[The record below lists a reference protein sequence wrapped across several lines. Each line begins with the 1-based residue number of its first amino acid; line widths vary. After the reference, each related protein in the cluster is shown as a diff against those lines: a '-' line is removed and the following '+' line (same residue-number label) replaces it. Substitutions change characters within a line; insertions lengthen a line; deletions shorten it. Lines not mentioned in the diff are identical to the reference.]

1 MSEEKLSEEKTS
13 VYSISSDAAKER
25 QESAFLI
32 VISAKSAAGIGRM
45 HKLDR
50 AEVVMGRSTEAEFQ
64 IEDDGIS
71 RKHAK
76 VLADGTGAF
85 RLMDL
90 GSTNGTFLNGS
101 RVDTAP
107 LKDGDKIQIG
117 SNTVLKFSLQ
127 DQLDEQYQ
135 RSIYESATR
144 DGLTRIFNKKYLL
157 DTLKKE
163 FAYCLR
169 HRIPLSLAMV
179 DVDHFK
185 KINDTYGHQAGDY
198 VLARIAQR
206 ISETIRAEDL
216 FARYGG
222 EEFAL
227 LLRETVEE
235 QAYVA
240 ADRCRRIVDLTDFNF
255 GGTPIKVTISAGVA
269 TLLDSDFARPEDLI
283 SAADR
288 YLYSAKNAGRNRVEG
303 RMRNGSPPE

>member
-235 QAYVA
+235 QAYIA

-269 TLLDSDFARPEDLI
+269 TLLDSDFSRPEDLI
-283 SAADR
+283 AAADR
-288 YLYSAKNAGRNRVEG
+288 YLYGAKNAGRNRVEG
-303 RMRNGSPPE
+303 RMRNGSPSQ

>member
-1 MSEEKLSEEKTS
+1 MSEEKTS
-13 VYSISSDAAKER
+13 VFSISSDAAKER

-76 VLADGTGAF
+76 VLADGSGAF

-283 SAADR
+283 AAADR
-288 YLYSAKNAGRNRVEG
+288 YLYGAKNAGRNRVEG
-303 RMRNGSPPE
+303 RMRNGAPSE

>member
-1 MSEEKLSEEKTS
+1 MFEIMPESEEKTS
-13 VYSISSDAAKER
+13 VYSIPSDAPGER
-25 QESAFLI
+25 EQSAFLI

-45 HKLDR
+45 HKLDKS
-50 AEVVMGRSTEAEFQ
+50 EIVLGRSVEAEFQ

-76 VLADGTGAF
+76 LLSDADGRFT
-85 RLMDL
+85 LMDL
-90 GSTNGTFLNGS
+90 GSTNGTYLNGNRIDVS
-101 RVDTAP
+101 P
-107 LKDGDKIQIG
+107 LRDGDKIQIG

-144 DGLTRIFNKKYLL
+144 DGLTRVFNKKYLL
-157 DTLKKE
+157 DSLRKE

-169 HRIPLSLAMV
+169 HRIPLSLAMF

-185 KINDTYGHQAGDY
+185 RINDTYGHQAGDY

-206 ISETIRAEDL
+206 ISEVVRAEDL

-227 LLRETVEE
+227 MLRETVEE

-240 ADRCRRIVDLTDFNF
+240 AERCRRIVDITDFNF
-255 GGTPIKVTISAGVA
+255 GGTPIKVTISVGIA
-269 TLLDSDFARPEDLI
+269 TLLDSDFSQPEDLI

-288 YLYSAKNAGRNRVEG
+288 FLYRAKKLGRNRVEG
-303 RMRNGSPPE
+303 KLRSGP

>member
-1 MSEEKLSEEKTS
+1 MNWIMSEEKTH
-13 VYSISSDAAKER
+13 VYSMPDEAAPRER
-25 QESAFLI
+25 QQSAFLI

-45 HKLDR
+45 HKLDKS
-50 AEVVMGRSTEAEFQ
+50 EIVLGRSVEAEFQ
-64 IEDDGIS
+64 VEDDGIS

-76 VLADGTGAF
+76 VICDEGRFT
-85 RLMDL
+85 LMDL
-90 GSTNGTFLNGS
+90 GSTNGTFINGNRIDVS
-101 RVDTAP
+101 P
-107 LKDGDKIQIG
+107 LRDGDKIQIG

-127 DQLDEQYQ
+127 DQLEEQYQ

-144 DGLTRIFNKKYLL
+144 DGLTRVFNKKYLL
-157 DTLKKE
+157 DSLKKE

-169 HRIPLSLAMV
+169 HRIPLSLAMF

-185 KINDTYGHQAGDY
+185 RVNDTYGHQAGDY

-206 ISETIRAEDL
+206 ISEVVRAEDL

-227 LLRETVEE
+227 MLRETVEE

-240 ADRCRRIVDLTDFNF
+240 AERCRRIVDLTDFNF
-255 GGTPIKVTISAGVA
+255 GGSPIKVTISVGIA
-269 TLLDSDFARPEDLI
+269 TLLDSDFSQPEDLI

-288 YLYSAKNAGRNRVEG
+288 FLYRAKKLGRNRVEG
-303 RMRNGSPPE
+303 KLRGGP

>member
-1 MSEEKLSEEKTS
+1 MSEEKTS

-50 AEVVMGRSTEAEFQ
+50 VEVVMGRSTEVEFQ

-76 VLADGTGAF
+76 VLADGIGGF

-101 RVDTAP
+101 RVEMAP

-144 DGLTRIFNKKYLL
+144 DGLTRIFNKKYFL
-157 DTLKKE
+157 DTLRKE

-169 HRIPLSLAMV
+169 HRVPLSVLMF

-185 KINDTYGHQAGDY
+185 KINDSHGHQAGDY
-198 VLARIAQR
+198 VLARIAPR
-206 ISETIRAEDL
+206 IHETILTEDV
-216 FARYGG
+216 FSRYGG
-222 EEFAL
+222 EEFAIM
-227 LLRETVEE
+227 LRESTEE
-235 QAYVA
+235 QGYICAE
-240 ADRCRRIVDLTDFNF
+240 RCRRAIDGADFVF
-255 GGTPIKVTISAGVA
+255 GSTPMRVTISLGIAS
-269 TLLDSDFARPEDLI
+269 LLDSDYTNPEDLI
-283 SAADR
+283 AAADR
-288 YLYSAKNAGRNRVEG
+288 YLYRAKKAGRNRVEAKLISG
-303 RMRNGSPPE
+303 P